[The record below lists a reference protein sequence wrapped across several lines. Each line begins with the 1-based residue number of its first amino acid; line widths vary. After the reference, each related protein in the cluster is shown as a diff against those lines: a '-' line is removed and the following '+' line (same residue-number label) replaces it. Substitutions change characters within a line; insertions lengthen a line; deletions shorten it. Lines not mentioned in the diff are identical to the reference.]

1 MGVSWTSTRPCHPG
15 SVAEGEPRPLLSL
28 TVRKT
33 DLTPKPSPLLQHRV
47 SQGPSRE
54 GPSARAVSESKLG
67 HCPPRPPPSLGPS
80 PGSWSARGERD
91 AKRPAYLMGPASSA
105 RPVSACLDHA

>member
-15 SVAEGEPRPLLSL
+15 SVAEGKPRPLLSL

-54 GPSARAVSESKLG
+54 GPRPVLCLSQSSVTVPPPTPRASAPRLGVGMPEAEEMRSAR
-67 HCPPRPPPSLGPS
+67 HT
-80 PGSWSARGERD
+80 
-91 AKRPAYLMGPASSA
+91 
-105 RPVSACLDHA
+105 